1 MISKPPS
8 NTLWLIKMAWR
19 ESRTHRVK
27 LALFLSAIVIGVA
40 AQISISSLRDNLTQ
54 SIDTQSKELLGADL
68 EVRHTA
74 PFDSVLNGFLDSR
87 FDESADMIRFA
98 SMVSAD
104 SGFTRLSQIFASSST
119 YPFYGSIKTQ
129 PARAFE
135 TFKLEKGALI
145 DQSVLDQFNLSV
157 GDTLT
162 IGLGSYPILGGM
174 LSIPGQAQAGSFFGP
189 RIFIPIDGLE
199 ETGLLQRGSR
209 VEYLRYFTYRNDQKP
224 EQIRAALDS
233 LRNLSSFGF
242 DDVEERRSEVSS
254 AIEQLS
260 NFLNIIGFI
269 ALLLGGLGIGSSMF
283 VYIREKV
290 PQIAILKCVG
300 VKGKDAILIFLFQS
314 LVMGMIGA
322 ILGAF
327 IGVVIQQILPFLI
340 TDFLPVELQLFLS
353 WPSILVGTAV
363 GVLVTLL
370 FAGLPLVDLT
380 QISPLQTLRRSSIT
394 TSNILS
400 RRRYSIIGL
409 ILLGVWGYGFWMLGG
424 VEAASWFSLGV
435 VVLSSMLML
444 ISLGLMKLTHILI
457 RPRWPYA
464 IRQGLSNLYRPQNQ
478 TTTLLL
484 SFGLGITLI
493 SSLYL
498 TQDLLLSALN
508 FSTSDDIPNVAFYD
522 IQADQN
528 NGVNQVINELGYET
542 LQNVPIVTMRLE
554 AIGNAKVT
562 QILADTSRSA
572 RRWALQREYRST
584 YRDSLIETEKLTE
597 GEFIGQYKLNMDNL
611 ANDYVPITV
620 SSDLMDDLA
629 ATIGDTLRWDVQG
642 ITISSTIVGI
652 REVSWDEPQPNFFVV
667 FPDGVLNYAP
677 QFFATT
683 VRTST
688 RSEALILQ
696 QQIVQRYP
704 NISALDIGLLI
715 ESFRDFLNQITFVIQ
730 FIGLFS
736 ILTGL
741 IVLAGA
747 AASSRFQRLKEA
759 QLLRILGAQKQII
772 KRILFIEFF
781 AVGGLSSLLGV
792 GLSLGVSYLV
802 GYFVFDLVLQ
812 PSWGIL
818 SLEVLIIIGLVTL
831 VGAAN
836 SSISV
841 DRERA

>member
-1 MISKPPS
+1 
-8 NTLWLIKMAWR
+8 MAWR

-119 YPFYGSIKTQ
+119 YTFYGSIKTQ

-327 IGVVIQQILPFLI
+327 IGVIIQQILPFLI

-353 WPSILVGTAV
+353 WSSILVGTAV

-444 ISLGLMKLTHILI
+444 ISLGLMKLTHTLI

-688 RSEALILQ
+688 RSEALFLQ
-696 QQIVQRYP
+696 QQIVHRYP

-759 QLLRILGAQKQII
+759 QLLRVLGAQKQII

-802 GYFVFDLVLQ
+802 GYFVFDLVLE

>member
-1 MISKPPS
+1 
-8 NTLWLIKMAWR
+8 MAWR

-135 TFKLEKGALI
+135 TYKLEKGALI

-322 ILGAF
+322 IIGAF

-380 QISPLQTLRRSSIT
+380 QISPLQTLRRSNIT

-444 ISLGLMKLTHILI
+444 ISLGLMKLTHTLI

-597 GEFIGQYKLNMDNL
+597 GEFIGQYELNMDNL

-629 ATIGDTLRWDVQG
+629 ATIGDTLRWNVQG

-696 QQIVQRYP
+696 QQIVHRYP

-759 QLLRILGAQKQII
+759 QLLRVLGAQKQII

-802 GYFVFDLVLQ
+802 GYFVFDLVLE

-818 SLEVLIIIGLVTL
+818 SLEVFIIIGLVTL
-831 VGAAN
+831 IGAAN

-841 DRERA
+841 DRERAQKYS

>member
-1 MISKPPS
+1 MSKTSS
-8 NTLWLIKMAWR
+8 NIRWLVKMAWR

-27 LALFLSAIVIGVA
+27 LALFLSAIIIGVA
-40 AQISISSLRDNLTQ
+40 AQVSISSLRDNLTQ
-54 SIDTQSKELLGADL
+54 SIDSQSKELLGADL

-74 PFDSVLNGFLDSR
+74 PFDSVLNSFLDSR
-87 FDESADMIRFA
+87 FNESADMVRFA

-129 PARAFE
+129 PMNAFE
-135 TFKLEKGALI
+135 EFQGGDGALI

-162 IGLGSYPILGGM
+162 IGLSSYPILGGM

-209 VEYLRYFTYRNDQKP
+209 VEYLRYFTYRDNQEP

-260 NFLNIIGFI
+260 DFLNMIGFI

-300 VKGKDAILIFLFQS
+300 VKGRDAILIFLFQS
-314 LVMGMIGA
+314 FVMG
-322 ILGAF
+322 ILGALLGAAL
-327 IGVVIQQILPFLI
+327 GVVIQQILPFLI

-394 TSNILS
+394 TSNMLS
-400 RRRYSIIGL
+400 RRRYAIMGL
-409 ILLGVWGYGFWMLGG
+409 ILIGVWGYGYWMLES

-435 VVLSSMLML
+435 VVLSGVLVL
-444 ISLGLMKLTHILI
+444 ISLGLMKLTRILI

-528 NGVNQVINELGYET
+528 NGVNQVINELGHET

-554 AIGNAKVT
+554 AVGNNTVT

-584 YRDSLIETEKLTE
+584 YRDSLIDTEILSE
-597 GEFIGQYKLNMDNL
+597 GEFIGQYELNMDNL

-629 ATIGDTLRWDVQG
+629 ATIGDTLRWNVQG
-642 ITISSTIVGI
+642 ITLSSTIVGI
-652 REVSWDEPQPNFFVV
+652 REVNWEEPQPNFFVV

-688 RSEALILQ
+688 RAEALELQ
-696 QQIVQRYP
+696 QQIVNRYP
-704 NISALDIGLLI
+704 NISALDIGLLV

-759 QLLRILGAQKQII
+759 QLLRVLGAQKQII
-772 KRILFIEFF
+772 KRILFIAFF

-831 VGAAN
+831 IGAAN

-841 DRERA
+841 DGERA

>member
-1 MISKPPS
+1 
-8 NTLWLIKMAWR
+8 MAWR

-40 AQISISSLRDNLTQ
+40 AQVSISSLRDNLTQ

-87 FDESADMIRFA
+87 FSESADMIRFA

-189 RIFIPIDGLE
+189 RIFIPIHGLE

-224 EQIRAALDS
+224 EQIRSALDS

-322 ILGAF
+322 VLGAF

-340 TDFLPVELQLFLS
+340 TDFLPVELRLFLS
-353 WPSILVGTAV
+353 WQSILVGTAV

-435 VVLSSMLML
+435 VVLSGVLVL
-444 ISLGLMKLTHILI
+444 ISLGLMKLTHTLI

-597 GEFIGQYKLNMDNL
+597 GEFIGQYELNMNNL

-629 ATIGDTLRWDVQG
+629 ATIGDTLRWNVQG
-642 ITISSTIVGI
+642 IIISSTIVGI

-696 QQIVQRYP
+696 QQIVHRYP

-759 QLLRILGAQKQII
+759 QLLRVLGAQKQII

>member
-1 MISKPPS
+1 
-8 NTLWLIKMAWR
+8 MAWR

-40 AQISISSLRDNLTQ
+40 AQVSISSLRDNLTQ
-54 SIDTQSKELLGADL
+54 SIDNQSKELLGADL

-98 SMVSAD
+98 SMVSTD

-162 IGLGSYPILGGM
+162 IGLGSYPIHGGM

-233 LRNLSSFGF
+233 LRNVSSFGF
-242 DDVEERRSEVSS
+242 DDIEERRSEVSS

-322 ILGAF
+322 VLGAF

-435 VVLSSMLML
+435 VVLSSMLMF
-444 ISLGLMKLTHILI
+444 ISLGLMKLTHTLI

-597 GEFIGQYKLNMDNL
+597 GEFIGQYELNMDNL

-629 ATIGDTLRWDVQG
+629 AIIGDTLRWDVQG

-696 QQIVQRYP
+696 QQIVHRYP

-759 QLLRILGAQKQII
+759 QLLRVLGAQKQII

-831 VGAAN
+831 IGAVN

>member
-1 MISKPPS
+1 
-8 NTLWLIKMAWR
+8 MAWR

-40 AQISISSLRDNLTQ
+40 AQVSISSLRDNLTQ

-68 EVRHTA
+68 EVRHTS

-322 ILGAF
+322 VLGAF
-327 IGVVIQQILPFLI
+327 VGVVIQQILPFLI

-353 WPSILVGTAV
+353 WQSILVGTAV

-435 VVLSSMLML
+435 VVLSGVLVL
-444 ISLGLMKLTHILI
+444 ISLGLMKLTHTLI

-597 GEFIGQYKLNMDNL
+597 GEFIGQYELNMDNL

-629 ATIGDTLRWDVQG
+629 ATIGDTLRWNVQG

-652 REVSWDEPQPNFFVV
+652 REVNWDEPQPNFFVV

-696 QQIVQRYP
+696 QQIVHRYP

-747 AASSRFQRLKEA
+747 ATSSRFQRLKEA
-759 QLLRILGAQKQII
+759 QLLRVLGAQKQII
-772 KRILFIEFF
+772 KQILFIEFF

>member
-1 MISKPPS
+1 
-8 NTLWLIKMAWR
+8 MAWR

-40 AQISISSLRDNLTQ
+40 AQVSISSLRDNLTQ

-322 ILGAF
+322 VLGAF

-353 WPSILVGTAV
+353 WQSILVGTAV

-444 ISLGLMKLTHILI
+444 ISLGLMKLTHTLI

-562 QILADTSRSA
+562 QILGDTSRSA

-597 GEFIGQYKLNMDNL
+597 GEFIGRYELNMDNL

-696 QQIVQRYP
+696 QQIVHRYP

-741 IVLAGA
+741 IVLAGT

-759 QLLRILGAQKQII
+759 QLLRVLGAQKQII

-802 GYFVFDLVLQ
+802 GYFVFDLVLE

>member
-1 MISKPPS
+1 MSKTSS
-8 NTLWLIKMAWR
+8 NIRWLVKMAWR

-27 LALFLSAIVIGVA
+27 LALFLSAIIIGVA
-40 AQISISSLRDNLTQ
+40 AQVSISSLRDNLTQ
-54 SIDTQSKELLGADL
+54 SIDSQSKELLGADL

-74 PFDSVLNGFLDSR
+74 PFDSVLNSFLDNR
-87 FDESADMIRFA
+87 FDESADMVRFA

-129 PARAFE
+129 PMKAFE
-135 TFKLEKGALI
+135 EFQGGDGALI

-162 IGLGSYPILGGM
+162 IGLSSYPILGGM

-209 VEYLRYFTYRNDQKP
+209 VEYLRYFTYRDNQEP

-260 NFLNIIGFI
+260 DFLNMIGFI

-300 VKGKDAILIFLFQS
+300 VKGRDAILIFLFQS
-314 LVMGMIGA
+314 FVMG
-322 ILGAF
+322 ILGAVLGAAL
-327 IGVVIQQILPFLI
+327 GVVIQQILPFLI

-400 RRRYSIIGL
+400 RRRYAIMGL
-409 ILLGVWGYGFWMLGG
+409 ILIGIWGYGYWMLES

-435 VVLSSMLML
+435 VVLSGVLVL
-444 ISLGLMKLTHILI
+444 ISLGLMKLTRILI

-528 NGVNQVINELGYET
+528 NGVNQVINELGHET

-554 AIGNAKVT
+554 AVGNNTVT

-572 RRWALQREYRST
+572 RHWALQREYRST
-584 YRDSLIETEKLTE
+584 YRDSLIDTEILSE
-597 GEFIGQYKLNMDNL
+597 GEFISQYELDMDNL

-629 ATIGDTLRWDVQG
+629 ATIGDTLRWNVQG
-642 ITISSTIVGI
+642 ITLSSTIVGI
-652 REVSWDEPQPNFFVV
+652 REVNWEEPQPNFFVV

-688 RSEALILQ
+688 RAEALELQ
-696 QQIVQRYP
+696 QQIVNRYP
-704 NISALDIGLLI
+704 NISALDIGLLV

-759 QLLRILGAQKQII
+759 QLLRVLGAQKQII

-841 DRERA
+841 DGERA

>member
-1 MISKPPS
+1 
-8 NTLWLIKMAWR
+8 MAWR

-27 LALFLSAIVIGVA
+27 LAFFLSAIVIGVA
-40 AQISISSLRDNLTQ
+40 AQVSISSLRDNLTQ
-54 SIDTQSKELLGADL
+54 SIDSQSKELLGADL

-87 FDESADMIRFA
+87 FDKSADMIRFA

-119 YPFYGSIKTQ
+119 YPFYGSIETQ

-174 LSIPGQAQAGSFFGP
+174 LSIPGQVQAGSFFGP

-242 DDVEERRSEVSS
+242 DDVEERSSEVSS

-314 LVMGMIGA
+314 IVMGMIGA

-380 QISPLQTLRRSSIT
+380 QISPLQTLRRSSVA

-435 VVLSSMLML
+435 VVLSSILML
-444 ISLGLMKLTHILI
+444 ISLGLMKLTHTLI

-584 YRDSLIETEKLTE
+584 YRDSLIKTEKLTE

-642 ITISSTIVGI
+642 ITISSTIVGT

-696 QQIVQRYP
+696 QRIVHRYP

-759 QLLRILGAQKQII
+759 QLLRVLGAQKQII

-802 GYFVFDLVLQ
+802 GYFVFDLVLE

>member
-1 MISKPPS
+1 MSKTSS
-8 NTLWLIKMAWR
+8 NIRWLVKMAWR

-27 LALFLSAIVIGVA
+27 LALFLSAIIIGVA
-40 AQISISSLRDNLTQ
+40 AQVSISSLRDNLTQ
-54 SIDTQSKELLGADL
+54 SIDSQSKELLGADL

-74 PFDSVLNGFLDSR
+74 PFDSVLNSFLDNR
-87 FDESADMIRFA
+87 FDESADMVRFA

-129 PARAFE
+129 PMNAFE
-135 TFKLEKGALI
+135 EFQGGDGALI

-157 GDTLT
+157 GDTIT
-162 IGLGSYPILGGM
+162 IGLSSYPILGGM

-209 VEYLRYFTYRNDQKP
+209 VEYLRYFTYGDNQEP

-260 NFLNIIGFI
+260 DFLNMIGFI

-300 VKGKDAILIFLFQS
+300 VKGRDAILIFLFQS
-314 LVMGMIGA
+314 FVMG
-322 ILGAF
+322 ILGAVLGAAL
-327 IGVVIQQILPFLI
+327 GVVIQQILPFLI

-400 RRRYSIIGL
+400 RRRYAIMGL
-409 ILLGVWGYGFWMLGG
+409 ILIGIWGYGYWMLES

-435 VVLSSMLML
+435 VVLSGVLVL
-444 ISLGLMKLTHILI
+444 ISLGLMKLTRILI

-528 NGVNQVINELGYET
+528 NGVNQVINELGHET

-554 AIGNAKVT
+554 AVGNNTVT

-572 RRWALQREYRST
+572 RHWALQREYRST
-584 YRDSLIETEKLTE
+584 YRDSLIDTEILSE
-597 GEFIGQYKLNMDNL
+597 GEFISQYELDMDNL

-629 ATIGDTLRWDVQG
+629 ATIGDTLRWNVQG
-642 ITISSTIVGI
+642 ITLSSTIVGI
-652 REVSWDEPQPNFFVV
+652 REVNWEEPQPNFFVV

-688 RSEALILQ
+688 RAEALELQ
-696 QQIVQRYP
+696 QQIVNRYP
-704 NISALDIGLLI
+704 NISALDIGLLV

-759 QLLRILGAQKQII
+759 QLLRVLGAQKQII

-841 DRERA
+841 DGERA

>member
-1 MISKPPS
+1 M
-8 NTLWLIKMAWR
+8 
-19 ESRTHRVK
+19 
-27 LALFLSAIVIGVA
+27 
-40 AQISISSLRDNLTQ
+40 
-54 SIDTQSKELLGADL
+54 
-68 EVRHTA
+68 
-74 PFDSVLNGFLDSR
+74 
-87 FDESADMIRFA
+87 
-98 SMVSAD
+98 
-104 SGFTRLSQIFASSST
+104 
-119 YPFYGSIKTQ
+119 
-129 PARAFE
+129 
-135 TFKLEKGALI
+135 
-145 DQSVLDQFNLSV
+145 
-157 GDTLT
+157 
-162 IGLGSYPILGGM
+162 
-174 LSIPGQAQAGSFFGP
+174 
-189 RIFIPIDGLE
+189 
-199 ETGLLQRGSR
+199 LQRGSR

-444 ISLGLMKLTHILI
+444 ISLGLMKLTHTLI

-730 FIGLFS
+730 FIGLFEHS
-736 ILTGL
+736 NWAYCFSGCCCK
-741 IVLAGA
+741 
-747 AASSRFQRLKEA
+747 F
-759 QLLRILGAQKQII
+759 
-772 KRILFIEFF
+772 
-781 AVGGLSSLLGV
+781 
-792 GLSLGVSYLV
+792 
-802 GYFVFDLVLQ
+802 
-812 PSWGIL
+812 
-818 SLEVLIIIGLVTL
+818 
-831 VGAAN
+831 
-836 SSISV
+836 SISEAKRSTTV
-841 DRERA
+841 ADIRRSKTNY

>member
-1 MISKPPS
+1 
-8 NTLWLIKMAWR
+8 MAWR

-27 LALFLSAIVIGVA
+27 LAFFLSAIVIGVA
-40 AQISISSLRDNLTQ
+40 AQVSISSLRDNLTQ
-54 SIDTQSKELLGADL
+54 SIDSQSKELLGADL

-87 FDESADMIRFA
+87 FDKSADMIRFA

-119 YPFYGSIKTQ
+119 YPFYGSIETQ

-242 DDVEERRSEVSS
+242 DDVEERSSEVSS

-314 LVMGMIGA
+314 IVMGMIGA

-380 QISPLQTLRRSSIT
+380 QISPLQTLRRSSVA

-444 ISLGLMKLTHILI
+444 ISLGLMKLTHTLI

-597 GEFIGQYKLNMDNL
+597 GEFIGQYELNMDNL

-652 REVSWDEPQPNFFVV
+652 REVNWDEPQPNFFVV

-696 QQIVQRYP
+696 QQIVHRYP

-759 QLLRILGAQKQII
+759 QLLRVLGAQKQII

-802 GYFVFDLVLQ
+802 GYFVFDLVLE

>member
-1 MISKPPS
+1 
-8 NTLWLIKMAWR
+8 MAWR

-40 AQISISSLRDNLTQ
+40 AQVSISSLRDNLTQ
-54 SIDTQSKELLGADL
+54 SIDSQSKELLGADL

-87 FDESADMIRFA
+87 FDESAEMIRFA

-162 IGLGSYPILGGM
+162 IGLSSYPILGGM

-528 NGVNQVINELGYET
+528 NGVNQIIKELGYET

-597 GEFIGQYKLNMDNL
+597 GEFIGQYELNMDNL

-696 QQIVQRYP
+696 QQIVHRYP

-759 QLLRILGAQKQII
+759 QLLRVLGAQKQII

-802 GYFVFDLVLQ
+802 GYFVFDLVLE

>member
-1 MISKPPS
+1 MNKPSS
-8 NTLWLIKMAWR
+8 NTFWLMKMAWR

-27 LALFLSAIVIGVA
+27 LALFLSAIVIGIA
-40 AQISISSLRDNLTQ
+40 AQVSISSLRDNLTQ
-54 SIDTQSKELLGADL
+54 SIDNQSKELLGADL
-68 EVRHTA
+68 EVSHTA
-74 PFDSVLNGFLDSR
+74 PFDSVLNEFLERR
-87 FDESADMIRFA
+87 FDQSADMVRFA

-104 SGFTRLSQIFASSST
+104 SGFTRLSQIFASSAT
-119 YPFYGSIKTQ
+119 YPFYGTIKTQ
-129 PARAFE
+129 PVQAFGDFQLGE
-135 TFKLEKGALI
+135 GALI
-145 DQSVLDQFNLSV
+145 DQSVLDQFNLSL
-157 GDTLT
+157 GDPLT
-162 IGLGSYPILGGM
+162 IGLRSYPILGGM

-189 RIFIPIDGLE
+189 RIFIPIEGLE

-209 VEYLRYFTYRNDQKP
+209 VEYLRYFTYRDDQQP
-224 EQIRAALDS
+224 EQIRAELDS
-233 LRNLSSFGF
+233 LRNLSTFGF
-242 DDVEERRSEVSS
+242 DDVEERRSDVSS

-260 NFLNIIGFI
+260 DFLNMIGFI

-283 VYIREKV
+283 VYIREKI

-314 LVMGMIGA
+314 FVMGVIGALLGA
-322 ILGAF
+322 ILGV
-327 IGVVIQQILPFLI
+327 GIQQILPFLI

-353 WPSILVGTAV
+353 WPSVLVGVAV

-380 QISPLQTLRRSSIT
+380 QISPLQTLRQSSIAA
-394 TSNILS
+394 SKSLSQKRLAIL
-400 RRRYSIIGL
+400 GL
-409 ILLGVWGYGFWMLGG
+409 ILLGVWGYGYWMLGT

-435 VVLSSMLML
+435 VVLSGVLVL
-444 ISLGLMKLTHILI
+444 ISLGLMKLTRALI

-508 FSTSDDIPNVAFYD
+508 FSTSDNIPNVAFYD

-528 NGVNQVINELGYET
+528 DGVNEIIRELDHET

-554 AIGNAKVT
+554 AIGNQTVT
-562 QILADTSRSA
+562 QILADTSGTA

-584 YRDSLIETEKLTE
+584 YRDSLIDTETLSE
-597 GEFIGQYKLNMDNL
+597 GEFVGEYELNMNNL
-611 ANDYVPITV
+611 STDYVPITV
-620 SSDLMDDLA
+620 SSDLMDDLSA
-629 ATIGDTLRWDVQG
+629 SLGDTLRWNVQG
-642 ITISSTIVGI
+642 IVISSTIVGI
-652 REVSWDEPQPNFFVV
+652 REVNWEEPQPNFFVV
-667 FPDGVLNYAP
+667 FPDGVLNGAP

-688 RSEALILQ
+688 RNEALILQ
-696 QQIVQRYP
+696 QEIVQRYP

-759 QLLRILGAQKQII
+759 QLLRVLGAQKLVI

-802 GYFVFDLVLQ
+802 GYFVFDLILQ
-812 PSWGIL
+812 PSWAIL
-818 SLEVLIIIGLVTL
+818 TLEVLIITGLVTL

-836 SSISV
+836 
-841 DRERA
+841 

>member
-1 MISKPPS
+1 
-8 NTLWLIKMAWR
+8 MAWR

-40 AQISISSLRDNLTQ
+40 AQVSISSLRDNLTQ
-54 SIDTQSKELLGADL
+54 SIDSQSKELLGADL

-145 DQSVLDQFNLSV
+145 DQSVLDQFNLSI

-162 IGLGSYPILGGM
+162 IGLSSYPILGGM

-189 RIFIPIDGLE
+189 RIFIPIDGIE

-340 TDFLPVELQLFLS
+340 TDFLPVELRLFLS
-353 WPSILVGTAV
+353 WQSILVGTAV

-435 VVLSSMLML
+435 VVISGMLML
-444 ISLGLMKLTHILI
+444 ISLGLMKLTHTLI

-528 NGVNQVINELGYET
+528 NGVNQIINELGYET

-597 GEFIGQYKLNMDNL
+597 GEFIGQYELNMDNL

-629 ATIGDTLRWDVQG
+629 ATIGDTLHWDVQG
-642 ITISSTIVGI
+642 ITISSTIVGT

-696 QQIVQRYP
+696 QRIVHRYP

-759 QLLRILGAQKQII
+759 QLLRVLGAQKQII

-802 GYFVFDLVLQ
+802 GYFVFDLVLE

-818 SLEVLIIIGLVTL
+818 SLEVFIIIGLVTL

>member
-1 MISKPPS
+1 M
-8 NTLWLIKMAWR
+8 
-19 ESRTHRVK
+19 
-27 LALFLSAIVIGVA
+27 
-40 AQISISSLRDNLTQ
+40 
-54 SIDTQSKELLGADL
+54 
-68 EVRHTA
+68 
-74 PFDSVLNGFLDSR
+74 
-87 FDESADMIRFA
+87 
-98 SMVSAD
+98 
-104 SGFTRLSQIFASSST
+104 
-119 YPFYGSIKTQ
+119 
-129 PARAFE
+129 
-135 TFKLEKGALI
+135 
-145 DQSVLDQFNLSV
+145 
-157 GDTLT
+157 
-162 IGLGSYPILGGM
+162 
-174 LSIPGQAQAGSFFGP
+174 
-189 RIFIPIDGLE
+189 
-199 ETGLLQRGSR
+199 
-209 VEYLRYFTYRNDQKP
+209 
-224 EQIRAALDS
+224 DS

-283 VYIREKV
+283 VYIREKI

-300 VKGKDAILIFLFQS
+300 VKGRDAILIFLFQS

-597 GEFIGQYKLNMDNL
+597 GEFIGQYELNMDNL

-696 QQIVQRYP
+696 QQIVHRYP

-831 VGAAN
+831 VGATN

-841 DRERA
+841 DGERS

>member
-1 MISKPPS
+1 MSKTSS
-8 NTLWLIKMAWR
+8 NIRWLVKMAWR

-27 LALFLSAIVIGVA
+27 LALFLSAIIIGVA
-40 AQISISSLRDNLTQ
+40 AQVSISSLRDNLTQ
-54 SIDTQSKELLGADL
+54 SIDSQSKELLGADL

-74 PFDSVLNGFLDSR
+74 PFDSVLNSFLDNR
-87 FDESADMIRFA
+87 FDESADMVRFA

-129 PARAFE
+129 PMKAFE
-135 TFKLEKGALI
+135 EFQGGDGALI

-162 IGLGSYPILGGM
+162 IGLSSYPILGGM

-209 VEYLRYFTYRNDQKP
+209 VEYLRYFTYRDNQEP

-260 NFLNIIGFI
+260 DFLNMIGFI

-300 VKGKDAILIFLFQS
+300 VKGRDAILIFLFQS
-314 LVMGMIGA
+314 FVMG
-322 ILGAF
+322 ILGAVLGAAL
-327 IGVVIQQILPFLI
+327 GVVIQQILPFLI

-400 RRRYSIIGL
+400 RRRYAIMGL
-409 ILLGVWGYGFWMLGG
+409 ILIGIWGYGYWMLES

-435 VVLSSMLML
+435 VVLSGVLVL
-444 ISLGLMKLTHILI
+444 ISLGLMKLTRILI

-528 NGVNQVINELGYET
+528 NGVNQVINELGHET

-554 AIGNAKVT
+554 AVGNNTVT

-584 YRDSLIETEKLTE
+584 YRDSLIDTEILSE
-597 GEFIGQYKLNMDNL
+597 GEFISQYELDMDNL

-629 ATIGDTLRWDVQG
+629 ATIGDTLRWNVQG
-642 ITISSTIVGI
+642 ITLSSTIVGI
-652 REVSWDEPQPNFFVV
+652 REVNWEEPQPNFFVV

-688 RSEALILQ
+688 RAEALELQ
-696 QQIVQRYP
+696 QQIVNRYP
-704 NISALDIGLLI
+704 NISALDIGLLV

-759 QLLRILGAQKQII
+759 QLLRVLGAQKQII

-841 DRERA
+841 DGERA

>member
-1 MISKPPS
+1 MNKGSS
-8 NTLWLIKMAWR
+8 NIRWLVKMAWR

-27 LALFLSAIVIGVA
+27 LALFLSAIIIGVA
-40 AQISISSLRDNLTQ
+40 AQVSISSLRDNLTQ
-54 SIDTQSKELLGADL
+54 SIDSQSKELLGADL

-74 PFDSVLNGFLDSR
+74 PFDSVLNSFLDSR
-87 FDESADMIRFA
+87 FDESADMVRFA
-98 SMVSAD
+98 SMVSDD

-129 PARAFE
+129 PLNAFE
-135 TFKLEKGALI
+135 EFQDGEGALI
-145 DQSVLDQFNLSV
+145 DQSVLDQFNLSI

-162 IGLGSYPILGGM
+162 IGLSSYSILGGM

-189 RIFIPIDGLE
+189 RIFIPIEGLE

-209 VEYLRYFTYRNDQKP
+209 VEYLRYFTYRDNQEP

-242 DDVEERRSEVSS
+242 DDVEER
-254 AIEQLS
+254 
-260 NFLNIIGFI
+260 
-269 ALLLGGLGIGSSMF
+269 GLGIGSSMF
-283 VYIREKV
+283 VYIREKI

-300 VKGKDAILIFLFQS
+300 VKGRDAILIFLFQS
-314 LVMGMIGA
+314 FVMGV
-322 ILGAF
+322 LGAVLGTAL
-327 IGVVIQQILPFLI
+327 GVVIQQILPFLI

-400 RRRYSIIGL
+400 RRRYAIMGL
-409 ILLGVWGYGFWMLGG
+409 ILIGIWGYGFWMLES
-424 VEAASWFSLGV
+424 VKAASWFSLGV
-435 VVLSSMLML
+435 VVLSGVLVL
-444 ISLGLMKLTHILI
+444 ISLGLMKLTRILI
-457 RPRWPYA
+457 RPLWPYA

-508 FSTSDDIPNVAFYD
+508 FSTSEDIPNIAFYD

-528 NGVNQVINELGYET
+528 NGVNQVINELGHES

-554 AIGNAKVT
+554 AIGNNTVT
-562 QILADTSRSA
+562 QILADTSLSA

-584 YRDSLIETEKLTE
+584 YRDSLIDTEILSE
-597 GEFIGQYKLNMDNL
+597 GEFIGQYELDMDNL
-611 ANDYVPITV
+611 SNDYVPITV

-629 ATIGDTLRWDVQG
+629 ATIGDTLRWNVQG
-642 ITISSTIVGI
+642 ITLSSTIVGI
-652 REVSWDEPQPNFFVV
+652 RKVNWEEPQPNFFVV

-688 RSEALILQ
+688 RAEALVLQ
-696 QQIVQRYP
+696 QQIVNRYP

-759 QLLRILGAQKQII
+759 QLLRVLGAQKQII

-831 VGAAN
+831 VGATN

-841 DRERA
+841 DGERS

>member
-1 MISKPPS
+1 
-8 NTLWLIKMAWR
+8 MAWR

-444 ISLGLMKLTHILI
+444 ISLGLMKLTHTLI

-597 GEFIGQYKLNMDNL
+597 GEFIGQYELNMDNL

-629 ATIGDTLRWDVQG
+629 ATIGDTLRWNVQG

-759 QLLRILGAQKQII
+759 QLLRVLGAQKQII

-812 PSWGIL
+812 PSWGML

>member
-1 MISKPPS
+1 
-8 NTLWLIKMAWR
+8 MAWR

-40 AQISISSLRDNLTQ
+40 AQVSISSLRDNLTQ
-54 SIDTQSKELLGADL
+54 SIDSQSKELLGADL

-145 DQSVLDQFNLSV
+145 DQSVLDQFNLSI

-162 IGLGSYPILGGM
+162 IGLSSYPILGGM

-189 RIFIPIDGLE
+189 RIFIPIDGIE

-353 WPSILVGTAV
+353 WPSILVGTVV

-435 VVLSSMLML
+435 VVLSTMLML
-444 ISLGLMKLTHILI
+444 ISLGLMKLTHTLI

-528 NGVNQVINELGYET
+528 NGVNQIINELGYET

-597 GEFIGQYKLNMDNL
+597 GEFIGQYELNMDNL

-629 ATIGDTLRWDVQG
+629 ATIGDTLHWDVQG
-642 ITISSTIVGI
+642 ITISSTIVGT

-696 QQIVQRYP
+696 QRIVHRYP

-759 QLLRILGAQKQII
+759 QLLRVLGAQKQII

-802 GYFVFDLVLQ
+802 GYFVFDLVLE

-818 SLEVLIIIGLVTL
+818 SLEVFIIIGLVTL

>member
-1 MISKPPS
+1 
-8 NTLWLIKMAWR
+8 MAWR

-40 AQISISSLRDNLTQ
+40 AQVSISSLRDNLTQ
-54 SIDTQSKELLGADL
+54 SIDSQSKELLGADL

-74 PFDSVLNGFLDSR
+74 PFDSVLNGFLNNR

-322 ILGAF
+322 VLGAF

-340 TDFLPVELQLFLS
+340 TDFLPVELRLFLS
-353 WPSILVGTAV
+353 WQSILVGTAV

-435 VVLSSMLML
+435 VVISGMLML
-444 ISLGLMKLTHILI
+444 ISLGLMKLTHTLI

-597 GEFIGQYKLNMDNL
+597 GEFIGQYELNMDNL

-629 ATIGDTLRWDVQG
+629 ATIGDTLHWDVQG
-642 ITISSTIVGI
+642 ITISSTIVGT

-696 QQIVQRYP
+696 QQIVHRYP

-759 QLLRILGAQKQII
+759 QLLRVLGAQKQII
-772 KRILFIEFF
+772 KQILFIEFF

>member
-1 MISKPPS
+1 
-8 NTLWLIKMAWR
+8 MAWR
-19 ESRTHRVK
+19 ESRTHRIK

-40 AQISISSLRDNLTQ
+40 AQVSISSLRDNLTQ
-54 SIDTQSKELLGADL
+54 SIDSQSKELLGADL

-87 FDESADMIRFA
+87 FDESAEMIRFA

-353 WPSILVGTAV
+353 WSSILVGTAV

-597 GEFIGQYKLNMDNL
+597 GEFIGQYELNMDNL

-696 QQIVQRYP
+696 QQIVHRYP

-759 QLLRILGAQKQII
+759 QLLRVLGAQKQII

-802 GYFVFDLVLQ
+802 GYFVFDLVLE

>member
-1 MISKPPS
+1 
-8 NTLWLIKMAWR
+8 MAWR

-40 AQISISSLRDNLTQ
+40 AQVSISSLRDNLTQ
-54 SIDTQSKELLGADL
+54 SIDSQSKELLGADL

-145 DQSVLDQFNLSV
+145 DQSVLDQFNLSI

-162 IGLGSYPILGGM
+162 IGLSSYPILGGM

-189 RIFIPIDGLE
+189 RIFIPIDGIE

-353 WPSILVGTAV
+353 WPSILVGTVV

-435 VVLSSMLML
+435 VVISGMLML
-444 ISLGLMKLTHILI
+444 ISLGLMKLTHTLI

-528 NGVNQVINELGYET
+528 NGVNQIINELGYET

-597 GEFIGQYKLNMDNL
+597 GEFIGQYELNMDNL

-629 ATIGDTLRWDVQG
+629 ATIGDTLHWDVQG
-642 ITISSTIVGI
+642 ITISSTIVGT

-696 QQIVQRYP
+696 QRIVHRYP

-759 QLLRILGAQKQII
+759 QLLRVLGAQKQII

-802 GYFVFDLVLQ
+802 GYFVFDLVLE

-818 SLEVLIIIGLVTL
+818 SLEVFIIIGLVTL

>member
-1 MISKPPS
+1 
-8 NTLWLIKMAWR
+8 MAWR

-27 LALFLSAIVIGVA
+27 LAFFLSAIVIGVA
-40 AQISISSLRDNLTQ
+40 AQVSISSLRDNLTQ
-54 SIDTQSKELLGADL
+54 SIDSQSKELLGADL

-380 QISPLQTLRRSSIT
+380 QISPLQTLRRSSIA

-444 ISLGLMKLTHILI
+444 ISLGLMKLTHTLI

-584 YRDSLIETEKLTE
+584 YRDSLIKTEKLTE

-759 QLLRILGAQKQII
+759 QLLRVLGAQKQII

-802 GYFVFDLVLQ
+802 GYFVFDLVLE

>member
-1 MISKPPS
+1 
-8 NTLWLIKMAWR
+8 MAWR

-444 ISLGLMKLTHILI
+444 ISLGLMKLTHTLI

-696 QQIVQRYP
+696 QQIVHRYP

-802 GYFVFDLVLQ
+802 GYFVFDLILQ

>member
-1 MISKPPS
+1 
-8 NTLWLIKMAWR
+8 MAWR

-27 LALFLSAIVIGVA
+27 LAFFLSAIVIGVA
-40 AQISISSLRDNLTQ
+40 AQVSISSLRDNLTQ
-54 SIDTQSKELLGADL
+54 SIDSQSKELLGADL

-87 FDESADMIRFA
+87 FDKSADMIRFA

-119 YPFYGSIKTQ
+119 YPFYGSIETQ

-242 DDVEERRSEVSS
+242 DDVEERSSEVSS

-314 LVMGMIGA
+314 IVMGMIGA

-444 ISLGLMKLTHILI
+444 ISLGLMKLTHTLI

-584 YRDSLIETEKLTE
+584 YRDSLIKTEKLTE

-759 QLLRILGAQKQII
+759 QLLRVLGAQKQII

-802 GYFVFDLVLQ
+802 GYFVFDLVLE

>member
-1 MISKPPS
+1 
-8 NTLWLIKMAWR
+8 MAWR

-40 AQISISSLRDNLTQ
+40 AQVSISSLRDNLTQ
-54 SIDTQSKELLGADL
+54 SIDSQSKELLGADL

-145 DQSVLDQFNLSV
+145 DQSVLDQFNLSI

-162 IGLGSYPILGGM
+162 IGLSSYPILGGM

-189 RIFIPIDGLE
+189 RIFIPIDGIE

-353 WPSILVGTAV
+353 WPSILVGTVV

-435 VVLSSMLML
+435 VVISGMLML
-444 ISLGLMKLTHILI
+444 ISLGLMKLTHTLI

-528 NGVNQVINELGYET
+528 NGVNQIINELGYET

-597 GEFIGQYKLNMDNL
+597 GEFIGQYELNMDNL

-696 QQIVQRYP
+696 QQIVHRYP

-759 QLLRILGAQKQII
+759 QLLRVLGAQKQII

-802 GYFVFDLVLQ
+802 GYFVFDLVLE

-818 SLEVLIIIGLVTL
+818 SLEVFIIIGLVTL

>member
-1 MISKPPS
+1 MMSKPSS
-8 NTLWLIKMAWR
+8 NILWLIKMAWR
-19 ESRTHRVK
+19 ESRTHRAK
-27 LALFLSAIVIGVA
+27 LALFLLAIVIGVA
-40 AQISISSLRDNLTQ
+40 AQVSISSLRDNLTQ
-54 SIDTQSKELLGADL
+54 SIDNQSKELLGADL

-74 PFDSVLNGFLDSR
+74 PFDSALNGFLDSR
-87 FDESADMIRFA
+87 FDKSADMIRFA

-135 TFKLEKGALI
+135 TFKLGRGALI

-157 GDTLT
+157 GDTLA

-174 LSIPGQAQAGSFFGP
+174 LSVPGQAQAGSFFGP
-189 RIFIPIDGLE
+189 RIFIPIDGLK

-209 VEYLRYFTYRNDQKP
+209 VEYLRYVTYRDDQKP

-233 LRNLSSFGF
+233 LQNLSSFGF
-242 DDVEERRSEVSS
+242 DDVDERRSEVSS

-314 LVMGMIGA
+314 LVMGVIGA
-322 ILGAF
+322 VLGAF
-327 IGVVIQQILPFLI
+327 TGVIIQQILPFLI

-353 WPSILVGTAV
+353 WQSILVGTAV

-394 TSNILS
+394 RTNILS
-400 RRRYSIIGL
+400 RRRYAIMML
-409 ILLGVWGYGFWMLGG
+409 ILLGVWGYGFWMLGS
-424 VEAASWFSLGV
+424 VEAASWFSFGV
-435 VVLSSMLML
+435 VVLSSALVL
-444 ISLGLMKLTHILI
+444 ISLGLMKLTRTLI

-528 NGVNQVINELGYET
+528 HGVNQVISELGYET

-562 QILADTSRSA
+562 QILADTSRKA

-584 YRDSLIETEKLTE
+584 YRDSLIETEKLSE
-597 GEFIGQYKLNMDNL
+597 GEFIGQYELNMDNL

-696 QQIVQRYP
+696 QQIVNRYP

-759 QLLRILGAQKQII
+759 QLLRVLGAQKQII

-841 DRERA
+841 DHERA

>member
-1 MISKPPS
+1 M
-8 NTLWLIKMAWR
+8 
-19 ESRTHRVK
+19 
-27 LALFLSAIVIGVA
+27 
-40 AQISISSLRDNLTQ
+40 
-54 SIDTQSKELLGADL
+54 
-68 EVRHTA
+68 
-74 PFDSVLNGFLDSR
+74 
-87 FDESADMIRFA
+87 
-98 SMVSAD
+98 
-104 SGFTRLSQIFASSST
+104 
-119 YPFYGSIKTQ
+119 
-129 PARAFE
+129 
-135 TFKLEKGALI
+135 
-145 DQSVLDQFNLSV
+145 
-157 GDTLT
+157 
-162 IGLGSYPILGGM
+162 
-174 LSIPGQAQAGSFFGP
+174 
-189 RIFIPIDGLE
+189 
-199 ETGLLQRGSR
+199 
-209 VEYLRYFTYRNDQKP
+209 
-224 EQIRAALDS
+224 DS

-300 VKGKDAILIFLFQS
+300 VKGRDAILIFLFQS

-322 ILGAF
+322 IIGAF

-444 ISLGLMKLTHILI
+444 ISLGLMKLTHTLI

-597 GEFIGQYKLNMDNL
+597 GEFIGQYELNMDNL

-696 QQIVQRYP
+696 QQIVHRYP

-759 QLLRILGAQKQII
+759 QLLRVLGAQKQII

-802 GYFVFDLVLQ
+802 GYFVFDLMLQ

>member
-1 MISKPPS
+1 
-8 NTLWLIKMAWR
+8 MAWR

-40 AQISISSLRDNLTQ
+40 AQVSISSLRDNLTQ
-54 SIDTQSKELLGADL
+54 SIDSQSKELLGADL

-98 SMVSAD
+98 SMVSTD

-162 IGLGSYPILGGM
+162 IGLGSYPIHGGM

-242 DDVEERRSEVSS
+242 DDIEERRSEVSS

-322 ILGAF
+322 VLGAF

-394 TSNILS
+394 TSNILN

-435 VVLSSMLML
+435 VVLSSMLMF
-444 ISLGLMKLTHILI
+444 ISLGLMKLTHTLI

-597 GEFIGQYKLNMDNL
+597 GEFIGQYELNMDNL

-629 ATIGDTLRWDVQG
+629 AIIGDTLRWDVQG

-696 QQIVQRYP
+696 QQIVHRYP

-759 QLLRILGAQKQII
+759 QLLRVLGAQKQII

-831 VGAAN
+831 IGAVN

>member
-1 MISKPPS
+1 MSKTSS
-8 NTLWLIKMAWR
+8 NIRWLVKMAWR

-27 LALFLSAIVIGVA
+27 LALFLSAIIIGVA
-40 AQISISSLRDNLTQ
+40 AQVSISSLRDNLTQ
-54 SIDTQSKELLGADL
+54 SIDSQSKELLGADL

-74 PFDSVLNGFLDSR
+74 PFDSVLNSFLDNR
-87 FDESADMIRFA
+87 FDESADMVRFA

-129 PARAFE
+129 PMKAFE
-135 TFKLEKGALI
+135 EFQGGDGALI
-145 DQSVLDQFNLSV
+145 DQSVLDQFNLIV

-162 IGLGSYPILGGM
+162 IGLSSYPILGGM

-209 VEYLRYFTYRNDQKP
+209 VEYLRYFTYRDNQEP

-260 NFLNIIGFI
+260 DFLNMIGFI

-300 VKGKDAILIFLFQS
+300 VKGRDAILIFLFQS
-314 LVMGMIGA
+314 FVMG
-322 ILGAF
+322 ILGAVLGAAL
-327 IGVVIQQILPFLI
+327 GVVIQQILPFLI

-400 RRRYSIIGL
+400 RRRYAIMGL
-409 ILLGVWGYGFWMLGG
+409 ILIGIWGYGYWMLES

-435 VVLSSMLML
+435 VVLSGVLVL
-444 ISLGLMKLTHILI
+444 ISLGLMKLTRILI

-528 NGVNQVINELGYET
+528 NGVNQVINELGHET

-554 AIGNAKVT
+554 AVGNNTVT

-584 YRDSLIETEKLTE
+584 YRDSLIETEILSE
-597 GEFIGQYKLNMDNL
+597 GEFIGQYELDMDNL

-629 ATIGDTLRWDVQG
+629 ATIGDTLRWNVQG
-642 ITISSTIVGI
+642 ITLSSTIVGI
-652 REVSWDEPQPNFFVV
+652 REVNWEEPQPNFFVV

-688 RSEALILQ
+688 RAEALELQ
-696 QQIVQRYP
+696 QQIVNRYP
-704 NISALDIGLLI
+704 NISALDIGLLV

-759 QLLRILGAQKQII
+759 QLLRVLGAQKQII

-841 DRERA
+841 DGERA

>member
-1 MISKPPS
+1 
-8 NTLWLIKMAWR
+8 MAWR

-40 AQISISSLRDNLTQ
+40 AQVSISSLRDNLTQ
-54 SIDTQSKELLGADL
+54 SIDNQSKELLGADL

-98 SMVSAD
+98 SMVSTD

-162 IGLGSYPILGGM
+162 IGLGSYPIHGGM

-242 DDVEERRSEVSS
+242 DDIEERRSEVSS

-322 ILGAF
+322 VLGAF

-394 TSNILS
+394 TSNILN

-435 VVLSSMLML
+435 VVLSSMLMF
-444 ISLGLMKLTHILI
+444 ISLGLMKLTHTLI

-597 GEFIGQYKLNMDNL
+597 GEFIGQYELNMDNL

-629 ATIGDTLRWDVQG
+629 AIIGDTLRWDVQG

-696 QQIVQRYP
+696 QQIVHRYP

-759 QLLRILGAQKQII
+759 QLLRVLGAQKQII

-831 VGAAN
+831 IGAVN